1 MANNIVQVK
10 RTSTSGRTP
19 NTTGSYATNSQY
31 ISAGELALNMADG
44 ILYSSNGSAVIAI
57 GSNNVNVSV
66 TGNLTVNAIIANGSL
81 GTAGQFLTSN
91 STGVY
96 WSTASASVNTAA
108 QYTWTNTHTF
118 TNVVSMTGGSKISVM
133 EGQDG
138 GNSRGIFLWND
149 NDTNWGI
156 YMSQSGA
163 NKSLAN
169 GTATAGLNGST
180 TYAVRFR
187 VANASPTDQAGFI
200 WENYL
205 ENALMQ
211 LEPTNGDLF
220 VRRNINAAS
229 FNVGTSTI
237 SNSTG
242 VYTGTVNAASHT
254 VGTAFTANSTLV
266 NAAAINVVNQ
276 TNTATLFVTTSAN
289 IASSNVIANSA
300 GVFVANSTGVV
311 NASTLRVGTAFTA
324 NATLTNTVS
333 LVVSTNTSTFGTA
346 MYVIASGNVGIGV
359 ATPAYTLEVNG
370 AFAATTKSF
379 VINHPSKKGMKLRH
393 GSLEGPEN
401 GVYIRGRSNTN
412 IIDLPDYWTKLIDK
426 DSITVSLTAIGK
438 TVCPSVGKITN
449 KKINLIGDNI
459 DCFFHVFAERKD
471 VEKLIVEY

>member
-1 MANNIVQVK
+1 LANNIVQVK

-44 ILYSSNGSAVIAI
+44 ILYSSNGSAVIEI
-57 GSNNVNVSV
+57 GANNTNVRVS
-66 TGNLTVNAIIANGSL
+66 GNLTVNAIIANGSL
-81 GTAGQFLTSN
+81 GTAGQILTSN

-96 WSTASASVNTAA
+96 WSTAASASVNTSA
-108 QYTWTNTHTF
+108 QYTWSNTHTF

-133 EGQDG
+133 ENQDG

-205 ENALMQ
+205 ETALMQ

-229 FNVGTSTI
+229 FNVGTS
-237 SNSTG
+237 
-242 VYTGTVNAASHT
+242 
-254 VGTAFTANSTLV
+254 FTANSTLV
-266 NAAAINVVNQ
+266 NAAAINVTNQ
-276 TNTATLFVTTSAN
+276 VNTATLFITTSAN
-289 IASSNVIANSA
+289 IASSNVIANTA
-300 GVFVANSTGVV
+300 GLFVANSTGVV

-401 GVYIRGRSNTN
+401 GVYIRGRANTN